1 MTTMTEKSMST
12 AAVLLQ
18 DYDIEIANTRRTLE
32 RVPEGRN
39 DWTPH
44 PKSMPLG
51 KLAMHCA
58 SMPLFGFYIM
68 EDDGMD
74 MANSKRPHAPLV
86 FTTRQAAL
94 DRLDET
100 SAQCRAAIAAAS
112 DEALA
117 KPWRFTFGE
126 HLISE
131 ASRSLSF
138 RQMCF
143 NHLIHHVAQLG
154 VYLRL
159 NDIPV
164 PALYGPSADEQWS
177 PRG

>member
-1 MTTMTEKSMST
+1 MTSAEL
-12 AAVLLQ
+12 LLQ

-32 RVPEGRN
+32 RVPEGKN

-58 SMPLFGFYIM
+58 TLPMFGVYLM

-74 MANSKRPHAPLV
+74 VANPKRSHPALE
-86 FTTRQAAL
+86 FTTREACLNQLDQTATACRTAL
-94 DRLDET
+94 A
-100 SAQCRAAIAAAS
+100 SAS

-117 KPWRFTFGE
+117 ASWRFTWGE
-126 HLISE
+126 QLISDKP
-131 ASRSLSF
+131 RSLSF
-138 RQMCF
+138 RQMFF
-143 NHLIHHVAQLG
+143 NHLVHHTAQLG

-164 PALYGPSADEQWS
+164 PALYGPSADEQWT
-177 PRG
+177 PPKA

>member
-1 MTTMTEKSMST
+1 MTT
-12 AAVLLQ
+12 AVLLLQ
-18 DYDIEIANTRRTLE
+18 DFDIEISNTRRTLE

-39 DWTPH
+39 DWVPH

-58 SMPLFGFYIM
+58 TLPQFGFYIL

-74 MANSKRPHAPLV
+74 MANSKRAHTPLI
-86 FTTRQAAL
+86 FTTREECLQQFDQHAA
-94 DRLDET
+94 
-100 SAQCRAAIAAAS
+100 SCRAALANAS
-112 DEALA
+112 DEHLA
-117 KPWRFTFGE
+117 AIWRFSYGE
-126 HLISE
+126 QIISVKP
-131 ASRSLSF
+131 RSTSF

-143 NHLIHHVAQLG
+143 NHLIHHTAQLG

-159 NDIPV
+159 NDLPV

-177 PRG
+177 ASS